1 MAGFMR
7 ISRLLVAGSF
17 LVLSVPAGA
26 QGLQDAHRDHTPPL
40 DDARTAKP
48 DAPATTATPVAT
60 PVKTGIVARG
70 VSRPKETQPTK
81 SSAKGKTKAAV
92 PISATL
98 PEPTP
103 EQPVILR
110 PSQMPAVA
118 PRISYEGGL
127 LTIVASNSTLAD
139 IFAGIRNV
147 TGVKIETTGG
157 PSGERVAA
165 KIGPAP
171 LRNVLLSL
179 LQGARY
185 DYIIL
190 GSVQDAEKVERVI
203 LTPKLAGG
211 TQATTAA
218 SSQPLRQPEP
228 DLASE
233 SADPEDNSGGA
244 TEDENEG
251 FAPAGQP
258 AQPGGQVPADQQGQP
273 QPGQLQPGQA
283 QPGTTQPNPNGTPKT
298 PEQLLEDLKRLEQER
313 QQQNQPGQR
322 DDRGERPR

>member
-1 MAGFMR
+1 MSGMAGFMGS
-7 ISRLLVAGSF
+7 SRVF
-17 LVLSVPAGA
+17 LGVCVLAIAAPIGA
-26 QGLQDAHRDHTPPL
+26 QQMQDAHRDKTPPL
-40 DDARTAKP
+40 DDARVPKSDVPVTTAKP
-48 DAPATTATPVAT
+48 VAAPM
-60 PVKTGIVARG
+60 KTGIVARG
-70 VSRPKETQPTK
+70 VSRPKESKPLKTAGKPKPQPVV
-81 SSAKGKTKAAV
+81 AMPA
-92 PISATL
+92 

-110 PSQMPAVA
+110 PSQMAAVA

-171 LRNVLLSL
+171 LRSVLLSL

-185 DYIIL
+185 DYVIL
-190 GSVQDAEKVERVI
+190 GSVQDPEKVERVI

-218 SSQPLRQPEP
+218 ASQPLRQPEP
-228 DLASE
+228 SQEVD
-233 SADPEDNSGGA
+233 SADPGDNSGGN
-244 TEDENEG
+244 TEDDNEG
-251 FAPAGQP
+251 FAPASQP
-258 AQPGGQVPADQQGQP
+258 AQPGGQVPADQVGQP
-273 QPGQLQPGQA
+273 QPGQA
-283 QPGTTQPNPNGTPKT
+283 QPGTTTPNQNGTPKT

-322 DDRGERPR
+322 DNRSERPR